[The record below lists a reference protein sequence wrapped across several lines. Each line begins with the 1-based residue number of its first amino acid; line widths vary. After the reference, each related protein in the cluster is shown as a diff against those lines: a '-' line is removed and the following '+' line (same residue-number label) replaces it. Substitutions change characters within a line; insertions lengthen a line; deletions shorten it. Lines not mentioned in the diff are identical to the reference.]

1 MLILFITSFDL
12 CSWTATLKHL
22 PHNWWIDRRTD
33 VLWFSM
39 SQWVRSEKI
48 TFLVETI
55 KHKALLLLF
64 CVLASLLP
72 ARARPISDMK
82 SQPGLFVSSIPG
94 SSATTTCIAK
104 KRIASPDTLWEP
116 FKPSDQTIHITR
128 RSIPEVK
135 CCPKVVHIGWSTS
148 LKQAN

>member
-94 SSATTTCIAK
+94 PSATTTCMAR
-104 KRIASPDTLWEP
+104 RIAFPARLQEP
-116 FKPSDQTIHITR
+116 FKPSDQTTILLDV
-128 RSIPEVK
+128 PYQK
-135 CCPKVVHIGWSTS
+135 WSAAPRLFTS
-148 LKQAN
+148 HWLMHEF